1 MKFTLPEDTIPNVK
15 LSKTLRAALVR
26 EAETV
31 VRETIHANEAFL
43 ENGSRFPT
51 SDWRFVRAKQ
61 GLNVYCQRSGP
72 TGSSYSRKTGLVSPI
87 SPTIPART
95 PSLSL
100 SHPIATEKSK
110 RRGKSLMVLHG
121 AIDGNLD
128 DCMFGSLATTEE
140 TWRWRSSY
148 VYEGL
153 DEARLLCTLKGP
165 TAEDP
170 FRFLGL
176 KWFTKELPSV
186 LSGIMQQR
194 DFLIIEATGLTLD
207 SNGERVGYF
216 LMHSVSL
223 PGIVP
228 EFPQLGLMREE
239 ISACYID
246 RQLGANQ
253 VEMYCRSFLNPRGKP
268 LNRLTAVIAAE
279 ALLSAISIIDY
290 AYIRKLTWLV
300 KNNQERM
307 SARRCRTR
315 RQSGAF
321 PRSRRCQMCDK
332 SFSRL
337 ALNVGAE
344 CQICRELVCKNCYVV
359 KKMTVD
365 FSTRGAVKQCAVRV
379 CVCCLLEAKEKSV
392 WEMALDGVSET
403 RSEASSS
410 VASGQR
416 RYTFSRLE

>member
-1 MKFTLPEDTIPNVK
+1 MKFPEDTIPNVK
-15 LSKTLRAALVR
+15 LSKTLRAALIR

-31 VRETIHANEAFL
+31 VRATIQANEAFL
-43 ENGSRFPT
+43 DGGSRFPN

-61 GLNVYCQRSGP
+61 GLNVYCRRPEPIG
-72 TGSSYSRKTGLVSPI
+72 GSYSRKTGLVSPI
-87 SPTIPART
+87 SPGITRT

-100 SHPIATEKSK
+100 PLPVIAAEKSK
-110 RRGKSLMVLHG
+110 RREKSLMVLHG
-121 AIDGNLD
+121 TIDGNLD

-153 DEARLLCTLKGP
+153 DEARLLTTLRGP
-165 TAEDP
+165 TPEDP

-194 DFLIIEATGLTLD
+194 DFLLIEATGLTRD
-207 SNGERVGYF
+207 SKGEKVGYF

-223 PGIVP
+223 PGI
-228 EFPQLGLMREE
+228 FPDLSQLGLVREE

-246 RQLGANQ
+246 RQLGSNQ
-253 VEMYCRSFLNPRGKP
+253 VEMYCRSFLNPRGRP
-268 LNRLTAVIAAE
+268 LNRLTAVLAAE
-279 ALLSAISIIDY
+279 ALLSAICIIDY

-300 KNNQERM
+300 KNKQDRM

-321 PRSRRCQMCDK
+321 PRSTRCQVCDK
-332 SFSRL
+332 SFRRL

-344 CQICRELVCKNCYVV
+344 CQICRGLVCKNCFVV
-359 KKMTVD
+359 KKVTVD
-365 FSTRGAVKQCAVRV
+365 VSRRGPAKQCAVRV

-392 WEMALDGVSET
+392 WEMALDDISDT

-410 VASGQR
+410 MA
-416 RYTFSRLE
+416 

>member
-1 MKFTLPEDTIPNVK
+1 MTFTLPEDTIPKLK
-15 LSKTLRAALVR
+15 LSKTLRAALIH
-26 EAETV
+26 EAESIV
-31 VRETIHANEAFL
+31 CETIQANDAFL
-43 ENGSRFPT
+43 NDGSCFPA

-61 GLNVYCQRSGP
+61 GLNVYCQRAESIKR
-72 TGSSYSRKTGLVSPI
+72 SSSRKTGLVSPL
-87 SPTIPART
+87 SPGITRDSSMT
-95 PSLSL
+95 LSR
-100 SHPIATEKSK
+100 SEKSK
-110 RRGKSLMVLHG
+110 RTGKSLMVLHG

-128 DCMFGSLATTEE
+128 DCMFGSFATTEE

-153 DEARLLCTLKGP
+153 DEARLLATIRGP
-165 TAEDP
+165 THEDP

-194 DFLIIEATGLTLD
+194 DFLIIEATGLTRD

-216 LMHSVSL
+216 LMHSVTL
-223 PGIVP
+223 PELVP
-228 EFPQLGLMREE
+228 EFPQLNLMREE

-246 RQLGANQ
+246 RQLGTNQ

-279 ALLSAISIIDY
+279 ALLSAIGIIDY

-300 KNNQERM
+300 KNKQERM

-321 PRSRRCQMCDK
+321 PRSTRCQVCDK
-332 SFSRL
+332 SFRRL
-337 ALNVGAE
+337 ALNGSTE
-344 CQICRELVCKNCYVV
+344 CHICRGQVCKNCFVV

-365 FSTRGAVKQCAVRV
+365 VSLRGHVKQCPVRV

-392 WEMALDGVSET
+392 WEMALDGISET

-410 VASGQR
+410 LASGQR
-416 RYTFSRLE
+416 RCTLPGVE